1 MAIME
6 IVISPRGGAGVSLSS
21 YIARAIRVLNEAG
34 LEHQTHAMGTN
45 VEGSVEQLFAV
56 AAQMHEAVFGG
67 EIARVVTTIKID
79 DRRDK
84 EVRMADK
91 PASLASKL

>member
-6 IVISPRGGAGVSLSS
+6 IVISPRGGASVSLSPF
-21 YIARAIRVLNEAG
+21 IARAVRVLDAAG

-45 VEGSVEQLFAV
+45 VEGTPEQLFAV
-56 AAQMHEAVFGG
+56 AAQMHEAAFGG

-84 EVRMADK
+84 QVRMADK
-91 PASLASKL
+91 PASLAAKL